1 MTLLNVNITKD
12 LSTEIAR
19 LIEVKRQLNAL
30 DEQKKTLE
38 KVKDELEPVVS
49 EWLRSNNYKTWE
61 NESATITI
69 KDSYIRRDFDK
80 TRFATEHKDLYENY
94 LKDTNVKESMTV
106 KLK

>member
-12 LSTEIAR
+12 RSTEIAR